1 MSGTKIVIPF
11 ETIKFIMVHKRK
23 FLILALLL
31 EIFWLCFIGI
41 LSFCQVFPKLGGL
54 RFRFRQ
60 NKKAWEL
67 TSHSSHSL
75 RPSHCPAL
83 LNEQRQISCNIQNDK
98 KLCVNA
104 NIYSI

>member
-1 MSGTKIVIPF
+1 MFHWYII
-11 ETIKFIMVHKRK
+11 
-23 FLILALLL
+23 ILP
-31 EIFWLCFIGI
+31 G
-41 LSFCQVFPKLGGL
+41 VPKLGGL

-83 LNEQRQISCNIQNDK
+83 LNEQRRSPRRYVYTFPNTDIDLSP
-98 KLCVNA
+98 
-104 NIYSI
+104 